1 MLASVEYKATMAD
14 QYAGKNISLKAP
26 KLKLTPQRQV
36 ARFPLLAVMLQQSQI
51 KQGQKLS
58 FFTTNQRISA
68 IKAQAFP
75 NHWGV
80 EPPNPPCLRPCWD
93 EFPAIQ
99 IFKTLFCLF
108 PK

>member
-1 MLASVEYKATMAD
+1 MLATLEYEATMAD
-14 QYAGKNISLKAP
+14 QYAGKDISLKAP

-51 KQGQKLS
+51 KQGPKLS

-68 IKAQAFP
+68 IKAQALP

-80 EPPNPPCLRPCWD
+80 EPTNPPLPT
-93 EFPAIQ
+93 P
-99 IFKTLFCLF
+99 LLG
-108 PK
+108 